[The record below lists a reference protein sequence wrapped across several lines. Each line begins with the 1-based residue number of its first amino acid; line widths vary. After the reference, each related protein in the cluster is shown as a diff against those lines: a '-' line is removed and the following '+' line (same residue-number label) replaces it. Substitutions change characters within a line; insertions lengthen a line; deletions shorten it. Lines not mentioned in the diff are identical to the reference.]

1 VIPELVANGPKR
13 TIIVRHQVR
22 MSLPV
27 RLLSVVDV
35 LLRVPPLFFI
45 DELFRLGLGL
55 PQGHGGLQSP
65 TGQENLIADIKSQAA
80 KPVYQYDAQF
90 YKFFFFAFIQ
100 IPSRIPSKISLPRSE
115 CRVRG
120 SAGHIRPGQEAPAS
134 CLHVRPIHR
143 NHFRLLLGKRDDD
156 QERHGGIGPGQ
167 VVDFRDVSPAQLPG
181 PRLWTDGRHGNG
193 MDPPERPVRPAHFLD
208 PASPRTS
215 ARSPNAVRLRTGQ
228 FTHSLQI
235 AAHFRL
241 RYVDGCSWNDFDHI
255 LRMPLHWMLLP
266 MGSSHGRRR

>member
-1 VIPELVANGPKR
+1 
-13 TIIVRHQVR
+13 

-100 IPSRIPSKISLPRSE
+100 FVL
-115 CRVRG
+115 
-120 SAGHIRPGQEAPAS
+120 S
-134 CLHVRPIHR
+134 CL
-143 NHFRLLLGKRDDD
+143 GKF
-156 QERHGGIGPGQ
+156 
-167 VVDFRDVSPAQLPG
+167 V
-181 PRLWTDGRHGNG
+181 
-193 MDPPERPVRPAHFLD
+193 
-208 PASPRTS
+208 
-215 ARSPNAVRLRTGQ
+215 
-228 FTHSLQI
+228 
-235 AAHFRL
+235 
-241 RYVDGCSWNDFDHI
+241 I
-255 LRMPLHWMLLP
+255 LF
-266 MGSSHGRRR
+266 